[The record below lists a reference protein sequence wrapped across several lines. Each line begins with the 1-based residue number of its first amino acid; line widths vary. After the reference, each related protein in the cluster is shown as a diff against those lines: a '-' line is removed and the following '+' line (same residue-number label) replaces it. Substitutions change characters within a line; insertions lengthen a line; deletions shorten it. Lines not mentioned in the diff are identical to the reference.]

1 MDLSRIKNRIF
12 KEDSSRHF
20 EELTLEI
27 FRHQAKAVPIYAKF
41 LDILNVDPSRI
52 DSIENIPFLPI
63 RFFKTHSVNDLTGP
77 VVSVFTSSG
86 TTGQTPSRHEVID
99 PDLYRNAYMEGFR
112 YFYGEPTDYRI
123 LALLPSY
130 LERKGSSLIDM
141 VKGLIEASGEP
152 ESGFF
157 LDDLATLSQ
166 LLEHPPKGKKNLL
179 VGVSFALLD
188 LAERSPIPL
197 NQTLVMETGGMK
209 GRRKE
214 LVRDELHSILRKAF
228 SIDEVHSEYG
238 MTELLSQAYSK
249 GEGRFQTPPW
259 MRVLIR
265 DTDDPFSWAPNGRT
279 GGINVI
285 DLANLH
291 SCSFLEL
298 EDLGRKFADDTFE
311 VLGRFDTSEVRGCN
325 LMVSDL

>member
-12 KEDSSRHF
+12 REDSSSHF
-20 EELTLEI
+20 EELALEI

-52 DSIENIPFLPI
+52 DSIENIPFLPV

-141 VKGLIEASGEP
+141 VRGLIEASGEP

-157 LDDLATLSQ
+157 LDDLATLSH

-179 VGVSFALLD
+179 IGVSFALLD

-197 NQTLVMETGGMK
+197 NRTLIMETGGMK

-214 LVRDELHSILRKAF
+214 LVRDELHSILRQAF
-228 SIDEVHSEYG
+228 SINEVHSEYG

-249 GEGRFQTPPW
+249 GEGKFKTPPW
-259 MRVLIR
+259 IRVLIR
-265 DTDDPFSWAPNGRT
+265 DTDDPFSFAPIGRT